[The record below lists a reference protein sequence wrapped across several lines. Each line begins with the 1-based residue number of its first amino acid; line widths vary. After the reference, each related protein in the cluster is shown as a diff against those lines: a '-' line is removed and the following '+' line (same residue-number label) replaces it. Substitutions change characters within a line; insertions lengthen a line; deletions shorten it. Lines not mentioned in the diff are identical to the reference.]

1 MAKSNIEKR
10 KPKNEP
16 RLNLSL
22 NEEQKEVKRLF
33 YEFDVNFVLG
43 DAGSGKT
50 LASTAI
56 ALTSFR
62 KREYDKIVVT
72 RPIVRN
78 SLGFLP
84 GEMGAKM
91 KPWIVPIIHN
101 FNMCQAS
108 STTEK
113 MMEDNQIEILPIDF
127 AKGIT
132 YVNSVVIIDEFQDM
146 DYDDF
151 RIMLTRLG
159 KDSKIIFC
167 GSKEQVH
174 PSMKSTTCLEKAMR
188 LDGSGLVGFSELTSN
203 HRNPALVDII
213 NYLEKS

>member
-1 MAKSNIEKR
+1 MAKSNLEKR
-10 KPKNEP
+10 KPKSEP
-16 RLNLSL
+16 RINLTLNP
-22 NEEQKEVKRLF
+22 EQKEVKRLF
-33 YEFDVNFVLG
+33 YEYDVNFVLG

-50 LASTAI
+50 LVSTAI
-56 ALTSFR
+56 ALTAYR
-62 KREYDKIVVT
+62 KREYDKIIIT
-72 RPIVRN
+72 RPIVKN

-84 GEMGAKM
+84 GEVEAKM
-91 KPWIVPIIHN
+91 KPWTFPIIHN

-108 STTEK
+108 STTDK
-113 MMEDNQIEILPIDF
+113 MLENKDIEILPIDF

-146 DYDDF
+146 NYEDF

-174 PSMKSTTCLEKAMR
+174 YSMEKNTCLSKVLKLKE
-188 LDGSGLVGFSELTSN
+188 SNLVGFSELKSN
-203 HRNPALVDII
+203 HRNNALVDILK
-213 NYLEKS
+213 YLENR